1 VSGEARSLRRNRG
14 PRTRARVAVEI
25 SGSHFLFVPIST
37 ASAKNPPAVLGAGS
51 IIVAEGFSAPNA
63 YPTELL
69 PPVFH
74 DWCNNGDAIPECG
87 PTVQLEVFD
96 AKNGKSVGFIYA
108 WGQDFGGSADGVSLV
123 FREFILYDLDGGQL
137 YTISEDGGHPGGA
150 FADPTVVIPKV
161 ADQVLLGGAEGQVV
175 GGTGLYAGA
184 SGGYSP
190 RLTVEV
196 DFARGFFVYYDELY
210 WRFREV
216 RIEN

>member
-1 VSGEARSLRRNRG
+1 
-14 PRTRARVAVEI
+14 
-25 SGSHFLFVPIST
+25 
-37 ASAKNPPAVLGAGS
+37 
-51 IIVAEGFSAPNA
+51 
-63 YPTELL
+63 
-69 PPVFH
+69 
-74 DWCNNGDAIPECG
+74 
-87 PTVQLEVFD
+87 VFD
-96 AKNGKSVGFIYA
+96 AKNGKSLGFIYA

-184 SGGYSP
+184 SGGYST
-190 RLTVEV
+190 RLKVEG
-196 DFARGFFVYYDELY
+196 DFASGFFVYYDELY
-210 WRFREV
+210 LRFREV